1 MSGMSACRAR
11 RMSMALRPLD
21 VVGAVVQIN
30 DVDFASPLLD
40 SAANANVN
48 RIMTFLDYASTS
60 PTTTIVGR
68 VNVNAAPRPVLAAL
82 PGLANADV
90 QRIID
95 ARPDPDEATPSE
107 YRHAIWL
114 YAKGIVT
121 LEVMKKLYNKTTGRG
136 DVFRGQIV
144 GFLDD
149 SNETTRAEVVV
160 DGTTVPPRQVFYKDL
175 TSLGK
180 GFSDAVLLGGNTTST
195 TDPNATFG
203 VSELDW
209 QAVQEFPDA
218 TRQSSGY
225 NLGAFSNED
234 PFAAVEI
241 ADGVSPTSDFGATT
255 QQPLGDS
262 FIAADGARDA
272 TGTDPLATAGD
283 ATNSTT
289 TNGAQDASSSR
300 RDRLLQALQSS
311 RADRQSRN
319 ESLGSSSTTDSPD
332 ATETSTVGATPPS
345 TQESDGATATT
356 TDTQESS
363 ASRRDRLLQAL
374 QSSRADRQSRNQS
387 LNSSSGERAASNAN
401 N

>member
-1 MSGMSACRAR
+1 M
-11 RMSMALRPLD
+11 
-21 VVGAVVQIN
+21 
-30 DVDFASPLLD
+30 
-40 SAANANVN
+40 
-48 RIMTFLDYASTS
+48 
-60 PTTTIVGR
+60 
-68 VNVNAAPRPVLAAL
+68 
-82 PGLANADV
+82 

-241 ADGVSPTSDFGATT
+241 AAGVSPTSDFAATT

-272 TGTDPLATAGD
+272 TETDPLATAVD
-283 ATNSTT
+283 ATNYPATT
-289 TNGAQDASSSR
+289 GAQDASSSR

-374 QSSRADRQSRNQS
+374 QSSRADRQSHNQS